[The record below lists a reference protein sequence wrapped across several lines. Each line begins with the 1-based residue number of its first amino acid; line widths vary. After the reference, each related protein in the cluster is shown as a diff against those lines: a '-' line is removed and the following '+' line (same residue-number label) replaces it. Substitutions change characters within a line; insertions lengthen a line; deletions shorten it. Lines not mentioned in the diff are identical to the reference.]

1 MVTLNKIVLSYN
13 FLSNRCFMIAPTYFL
28 KLMLETIKQW
38 CDRADAQSLF
48 GTMKDLQIS
57 FIVKIGFR
65 TAISKK
71 RVWVGLPHKWG
82 M

>member
-1 MVTLNKIVLSYN
+1 
-13 FLSNRCFMIAPTYFL
+13 
-28 KLMLETIKQW
+28 
-38 CDRADAQSLF
+38 
-48 GTMKDLQIS
+48 MKDLQIS

-82 M
+82 VQLELDVGVPIGA